1 MERISPLTPS
11 EVDVVLAS
19 LHHAVE
25 TKPVVVLDPVFLGT
39 MRLALAAKGVAPFV
53 PKPLLVA
60 PVVQVERESEDRV
73 PIADLQAAR
82 AATEEVRIEADGLW
96 EELARV
102 QAEVLAKQGVVE
114 SLDLSIRL
122 LREENAT
129 LNARLA
135 AENARA
141 TEIEGRLDRES
152 RAATTARFSTDQK
165 FRELEGNLT
174 AMTQSKAGAE
184 TRLMKLATAF
194 KGFEFGASSTKYS
207 YAGTNKPIPCC
218 PLCGGLKPEGLG
230 KNKEAGHRKGC
241 RVSELLQAVP

>member
-1 MERISPLTPS
+1 M
-11 EVDVVLAS
+11 LAG

-25 TKPVVVLDPVFLGT
+25 AKPVVVLDPVFLGT

-53 PKPLLVA
+53 PKPLALPVA

-73 PIADLQAAR
+73 PLADLQAAR
-82 AATEEVRIEADGLW
+82 VAAEEARTEADGLW

-114 SLDLSIRL
+114 SLDLSLRL

-152 RAATTARFSTDQK
+152 RAATSARFSTDQK
-165 FRELEGNLT
+165 IRELGGNLT
-174 AMTQSKAGAE
+174 AMTQSKTDAE
-184 TRLMKLATAF
+184 ARLMRLATAF
-194 KGFEFGASSTKYS
+194 KGFEFGASSTKFS

-241 RVSELLQAVP
+241 RVAELFQAAL